1 MSDEAVPS
9 VDLGQLEALVKRLEQ
24 AADALATSEGKLVRT
39 LEAMRDRDRAA
50 AFDAWRRGQ

>member
-1 MSDEAVPS
+1 MSDEAAPS
-9 VDLGQLEALVKRLEQ
+9 VDLGRLEGLVERLEQ
-24 AADALATSEGKLVRT
+24 AAIALAASEGKLART

>member
-1 MSDEAVPS
+1 MSEEAVPA
-9 VDLGQLEALVKRLEQ
+9 VDLGRLEGLVDRLER
-24 AADALATSEGKLVRT
+24 AAAAIADSEGKLVRT